1 MKKLTANF
9 YPAQEPVNGYIG
21 KAYITIADAIRINGI
36 SVFAPENGPFHI
48 NFPEFGE
55 GETRR
60 SYVVP
65 KSSEMYEAMLDVVAK
80 AVGNTDKHFG
90 FTTGEYGPHMEVH
103 GKAVNEPYADARFS
117 IDVADICTLH
127 GLTTRVVEYEKDG
140 KNRSFVSVDKPTI
153 ATYENAEGEMQY
165 RPAFEGRVSVWKD
178 KEGVEQKRDWGQL
191 MQGLVL
197 SERKK
202 LLERKPA
209 LEDQMKDAESR
220 TAPAQE
226 NAAPAKER

>member
-9 YPAQEPVNGYIG
+9 FPAEEQKNGYIG
-21 KAYITIADAIRINGI
+21 KANITIADAIRINGI
-36 SVFAPENGPFHI
+36 SVFAPESGGLNI
-48 NFPEFGE
+48 SFPEFGE
-55 GETRR
+55 GDNRR

-65 KSSEMYEAMLDVVAK
+65 KSKEAYEALLTVVAK
-80 AVGNTDKHFG
+80 AVSSEKHFG
-90 FTTGEYGPHMEVH
+90 FTTGEYGPHMDVH

-117 IDVADICTLH
+117 IDVEDICVLY
-127 GLTTRVVEYEKDG
+127 GLTTRVVPYEKDG
-140 KNRSFVSVDKPTI
+140 KDHSFVSVDKPTI
-153 ATYENAEGEMQY
+153 ATYENAEGETQY

-191 MQGLVL
+191 MNGLVL
-197 SERKK
+197 AERKHV
-202 LLERKPA
+202 LERKPA
-209 LEDQMKDAESR
+209 LEDQVKNAEAR

>member
-9 YPAQEPVNGYIG
+9 FPAEEKKNGYIG
-21 KAYITIADAIRINGI
+21 KANITIADAIRLNGI
-36 SVFAPENGPFHI
+36 SVFAPETGGVNI
-48 NFPEFGE
+48 SFPEFGE
-55 GETRR
+55 GENRR

-65 KSSEMYEAMLDVVAK
+65 KSKEAYEALLTVVAK
-80 AVGNTDKHFG
+80 AVGNDNHFG
-90 FTTGEYGPHMEVH
+90 FTSGEYGPHMDVH
-103 GKAVNEPYADARFS
+103 GRTVNEPYADARFS
-117 IDVADICTLH
+117 IDVADVCTLH
-127 GLTTRVVEYEKDG
+127 GVTTRVVPYEKDG
-140 KNRSFVSVDKPTI
+140 KDRSFVSVDKPTI
-153 ATYENAEGEMQY
+153 ATYKDKEGNDQY

-178 KEGVEQKRDWGQL
+178 QEGVEHKVDWGQL

-209 LEDQMKDAESR
+209 LEDQVKDAEAR

-226 NAAPAKER
+226 TAAPAKER

>member
-9 YPAQEPVNGYIG
+9 FPAEEQKNGYIG
-21 KAYITIADAIRINGI
+21 KANITIADAIRINGI
-36 SVFAPENGPFHI
+36 SVFAPESGGI
-48 NFPEFGE
+48 SISFPEFGE
-55 GETRR
+55 GENRR

-65 KSSEMYEAMLDVVAK
+65 KSKEAYEALLAVVAK
-80 AVGNTDKHFG
+80 AVSSDKHFG

-117 IDVADICTLH
+117 IEVEDICVLY
-127 GLTTRVVEYEKDG
+127 GLTTRVVDYEKDG
-140 KNRSFVSVDKPTI
+140 KDRSFVSVDKPTI
-153 ATYENAEGEMQY
+153 ATYKDKEGNDQY

-178 KEGVEQKRDWGQL
+178 REGVEQKRDWGQL

-197 SERKK
+197 AERKNV
-202 LLERKPA
+202 LERKPA
-209 LEDQMKDAESR
+209 LEDQVKNAEAR

-226 NAAPAKER
+226 NTAPAKER

>member
-9 YPAQEPVNGYIG
+9 FPAEEQKNGYIG
-21 KAYITIADAIRINGI
+21 KANITIADAIRINGI
-36 SVFAPENGPFHI
+36 SVFAPESGGI
-48 NFPEFGE
+48 NISFPEFGE
-55 GETRR
+55 GENRR

-65 KSSEMYEAMLDVVAK
+65 KSKDAYEALLAVVAK
-80 AVGNTDKHFG
+80 AVSSDKHFG

-117 IDVADICTLH
+117 IEVEDICVLY
-127 GLTTRVVEYEKDG
+127 GLTTRVVDYEKDG
-140 KNRSFVSVDKPTI
+140 QDRSFVSVDKPTI
-153 ATYENAEGEMQY
+153 ATYKDKEGNDQY

-178 KEGVEQKRDWGQL
+178 REGVEQKRDWGQL

-197 SERKK
+197 AERKNV
-202 LLERKPA
+202 LERKPA
-209 LEDQMKDAESR
+209 LEDQVKNAEAR

>member
-1 MKKLTANF
+1 MKKLIANF

-21 KAYITIADAIRINGI
+21 KASITIADAIRINGV

-48 NFPEFGE
+48 NFPGYGE
-55 GETRR
+55 GENFR
-60 SYVVP
+60 SYVIP
-65 KSSEMYEAMLDVVAK
+65 RSSEAYEAMLDVVAK
-80 AVGNTDKHFG
+80 AVANEKHFG
-90 FTTGEYGPHMEVH
+90 FTTGEYGPHMDVR

-140 KNRSFVSVDKPTI
+140 KDRSFVSVDKPTI
-153 ATYENAEGEMQY
+153 ASYENADGETQY
-165 RPAFEGRVSVWKD
+165 RPAFEGRVSVWTD

-202 LLERKPA
+202 ILERKPA
-209 LEDQMKDAESR
+209 LEDQMKDAEAR
-220 TAPAQE
+220 TAPTQE

>member
-9 YPAQEPVNGYIG
+9 FPAEEQKNGYIG
-21 KAYITIADAIRINGI
+21 KANITIADAIRINGI
-36 SVFAPENGPFHI
+36 SVFAPESGGI
-48 NFPEFGE
+48 NIAFPEYGE
-55 GETRR
+55 GENRR

-65 KSSEMYEAMLDVVAK
+65 KSKDAYEALLTVVAK
-80 AVGNTDKHFG
+80 AVGDEAHHFG
-90 FTTGEYGPHMEVH
+90 FTSGEYGPHMEVH
-103 GKAVNEPYADARFS
+103 GRAVNEPYADARFT

-127 GLTTRVVEYEKDG
+127 GLSTRVVNYEKDG
-140 KNRSFVSVDKPTI
+140 KDRSFVSVDKPTI
-153 ATYENAEGEMQY
+153 AVYKDKEGNDQY

-178 KEGVEQKRDWGQL
+178 REGVEQKRDWGQL

-197 SERKK
+197 SERKNV
-202 LLERKPA
+202 LERKPA
-209 LEDQMKDAESR
+209 LEDQVKNAEAR

>member
-9 YPAQEPVNGYIG
+9 FPAEEQKNGYIG
-21 KAYITIADAIRINGI
+21 KANITIADAIRINGI
-36 SVFAPENGPFHI
+36 SVFAPESGGI
-48 NFPEFGE
+48 NISFPEFGE
-55 GETRR
+55 GENRR

-65 KSSEMYEAMLDVVAK
+65 KSKEAYEALLAVVAK
-80 AVGNTDKHFG
+80 AVSSDKHFG

-117 IDVADICTLH
+117 IEVEDICVLY
-127 GLTTRVVEYEKDG
+127 GLTTRVVDYEKDG
-140 KNRSFVSVDKPTI
+140 QDRSFVSVDKPTI
-153 ATYENAEGEMQY
+153 ATYKDKEGNDQY

-178 KEGVEQKRDWGQL
+178 REGVEQKRDWGQL

-197 SERKK
+197 AERKNV
-202 LLERKPA
+202 LERKPA
-209 LEDQMKDAESR
+209 LEDQVKNAEAR

>member
-9 YPAQEPVNGYIG
+9 FPAEEQKNGYIG
-21 KAYITIADAIRINGI
+21 KANITIADAIRINGI
-36 SVFAPENGPFHI
+36 SVFAPESGGI
-48 NFPEFGE
+48 NISFPEFGE
-55 GETRR
+55 GENRR

-65 KSSEMYEAMLDVVAK
+65 KSKEAYEALLAVVAK
-80 AVGNTDKHFG
+80 AVSSDKHFG

-117 IDVADICTLH
+117 IEVEDICVLY
-127 GLTTRVVEYEKDG
+127 GLTTRVVDYEKDG
-140 KNRSFVSVDKPTI
+140 MDRSFVSVDKPTI
-153 ATYENAEGEMQY
+153 ATYKDKEGNDQY

-178 KEGVEQKRDWGQL
+178 REGVEQKRDWGQL

-197 SERKK
+197 AERKNV
-202 LLERKPA
+202 LERKPA
-209 LEDQMKDAESR
+209 LEDQVKNAEAR